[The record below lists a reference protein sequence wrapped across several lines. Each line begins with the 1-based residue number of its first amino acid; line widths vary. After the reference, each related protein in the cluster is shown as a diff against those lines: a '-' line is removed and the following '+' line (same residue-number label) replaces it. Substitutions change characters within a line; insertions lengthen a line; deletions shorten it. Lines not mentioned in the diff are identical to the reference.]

1 MAVGTA
7 LGVIPEPRSWPHLGF
22 VAITVA
28 FGLET
33 LRAMLSLLVY
43 VLREGY
49 GWDAIQVGILAL
61 VIFSTGFQ
69 AGPLTRRLGTGATLA
84 IAGGGVG
91 VLRLVAQIWPV
102 YPVVDLGLSI
112 AGAFLFIVF
121 LFAMVEHA
129 RGKDGVGTAGC
140 GLAFL
145 LGVSLDT
152 FLMGAFSTWEPFW
165 RFGIGSMWAVTLMVM
180 AQIVCLV
187 YVLGFGSLISSPIR
201 PQSQWSNVNPP
212 GIDSSLPWLALGP
225 IIFLQLQV
233 FQNIAGFAAVTG
245 WTLPQAFL
253 GIVISNV
260 VGLLVAAL
268 VVSKPSCGAW
278 GPALL
283 LGVLLTGTLGI
294 GSSLPN
300 IAAGALI
307 VGQACLS
314 ALLIIV
320 FSAFET
326 TGEAADTGTGRQP
339 EQGGTQESDAQPS
352 SAFHGIG
359 MVLLMALL
367 FGYYASLELEM
378 PFSREMLLPAAGV
391 IVAVAA
397 LWASV
402 SSQPSGISYFPVWR
416 PAAFAAVFA
425 IAPVVMLLTWQT
437 PQQVEGNGYPVR
449 VMTYNLHNGFNTD
462 GLLDLEALAD
472 VIEDEEA
479 DIVALQEVSR
489 GWVINGSAD
498 MLLWLSQRLDMP
510 YIYGPS
516 MEHFWG
522 NAILSRFPVTD
533 WGKVDLPPR
542 DLTLL
547 RQFTWADF
555 ALGEG
560 QHLRVIATH
569 FHHPEDGGETRL
581 LQAEALLSFWNAHPK
596 TVVLADLNAEPDSL
610 EITAFRRAGFAD
622 ALEGV
627 ASRATF
633 PSYEPAERID
643 YILASPDLRLSKPS
657 IPRTRASDHLPV
669 SATVESKQ

>member
-91 VLRLVAQIWPV
+91 VLQLVAQIWPV

-180 AQIVCLV
+180 AQMVCLV

-201 PQSQWSNVNPP
+201 PQSQWSDVNPP
-212 GIDSSLPWLALGP
+212 GIGSSLPWLALGP

-283 LGVLLTGTLGI
+283 LGALLTGTLGI

-326 TGEAADTGTGRQP
+326 TGKAADTGTGRQP
-339 EQGGTQESDAQPS
+339 EQGGTQESGAQPS

-425 IAPVVMLLTWQT
+425 IAPVVMLLTWQA

-462 GLLDLEALAD
+462 GLLDLEELAD
-472 VIEDEEA
+472 VIGMKKPTSWPYRRCRG
-479 DIVALQEVSR
+479 VGSSTALPTCCCGCPGVSTCPTSTALPWSTS
-489 GWVINGSAD
+489 GA
-498 MLLWLSQRLDMP
+498 MP
-510 YIYGPS
+510 YSHVFQSPIGARLTFLHATCPYCVSSLGPILPWAKANTCGS
-516 MEHFWG
+516 SPPTSIILRMEARLGCCKQRHY
-522 NAILSRFPVTD
+522 SRS
-533 WGKVDLPPR
+533 G
-542 DLTLL
+542 
-547 RQFTWADF
+547 
-555 ALGEG
+555 
-560 QHLRVIATH
+560 TH
-569 FHHPEDGGETRL
+569 IR
-581 LQAEALLSFWNAHPK
+581 
-596 TVVLADLNAEPDSL
+596 
-610 EITAFRRAGFAD
+610 
-622 ALEGV
+622 
-627 ASRATF
+627 
-633 PSYEPAERID
+633 
-643 YILASPDLRLSKPS
+643 KPS
-657 IPRTRASDHLPV
+657 CWPT
-669 SATVESKQ
+669 